1 MSASKNKITPKD
13 ILASAKYHKGDILD
27 FKANEFRD
35 NKTKNKKAIYDVSWI
50 PIYFKFVET
59 LSNGNKQTKLI
70 PLKKIEFSKVI
81 TSSGL
86 KLPKSKPGDN
96 IKCMLLNFKK
106 LTWDDVYGGDYIE
119 KPKKTVEEQNVEKS
133 TLKIRINSLIEN
145 TNEFVEA
152 LDCIANGHKLLC
164 DKLKQQASSLKF
176 KIKKDKTA
184 ESIPIRS
191 IRQTHRERKD
201 EDGEAS
207 DDNDTILMQSP
218 LYRIK
223 VPVHDGQLVL
233 SWFKKGTKDI
243 ETKDII
249 FDSRKTLIDDSGRI
263 EYKPAKVKVN
273 NKWQSLNTNNAG
285 AFFTFKSE
293 IAGTISFPEI
303 IASKNG
309 LSLANQFDML
319 LVRRHKAKQTY
330 SDIDTTIARS
340 MVRNPDSEDE
350 DVVMTED
357 APGNGE
363 FKNQSN
369 YQNSNEGDVG
379 ESSTRVPPTKSKKLS
394 KEPQFSDSDDEVQ
407 TNSKNKSKPTTT
419 IKMNVSEDET
429 SQSDSKEE
437 PKVLKKKPVVSY
449 DDDDDDDEFDA

>member
-1 MSASKNKITPKD
+1 MSVSKNKITPKD
-13 ILASAKYHKGDILD
+13 ILASAKYHLGDILD

-35 NKTKNKKAIYDVSWI
+35 NKTKNKKAIYDVSWV

-59 LSNGNKQTKLI
+59 LSNGDKQIKLI

-86 KLPKSKPGDN
+86 KLPKTKLGDN

-119 KPKKTVEEQNVEKS
+119 KPKKTVEEQNLEKS
-133 TLKIRINSLIEN
+133 VLKNRINSLIEN

-152 LDCIANGHKLLC
+152 LDCVANGHKILC
-164 DKLKQQASSLKF
+164 DKLKQQASNLKF
-176 KIKKDKTA
+176 KIKKDKDYKTA

-201 EDGEAS
+201 EDGEAN
-207 DDNDTILMQSP
+207 DDDDDTILMQSP

-249 FDSRKTLIDDSGRI
+249 FDSRKTIIDDSGRI

-273 NKWQSLNTNNAG
+273 NKWQSLNTSNAG

-293 IAGTISFPEI
+293 IAGTMSFPEI

-309 LSLANQFDML
+309 LSLANQFDL
-319 LVRRHKAKQTY
+319 LFVRRHKAKQTY

-340 MVRNPDSEDE
+340 MMRNPDSEDE
-350 DVVMTED
+350 DVVMTEN
-357 APGNGE
+357 ATSNVE
-363 FKNQSN
+363 SKNQSN
-369 YQNSNEGDVG
+369 YQNDNDDDVG
-379 ESSTRVPPTKSKKLS
+379 ESNTRIPTKSKKV
-394 KEPQFSDSDDEVQ
+394 KNEPQYSDSEPP
-407 TNSKNKSKPTTT
+407 TNSKSKSKLTKLA
-419 IKMNVSEDET
+419 ISDDET
-429 SQSDSKEE
+429 SQSDSREE
-437 PKVLKKKPVVSY
+437 QKILKKKQVIS
-449 DDDDDDDEFDA
+449 DDEFDV

>member
-13 ILASAKYHKGDILD
+13 ILASAKYHEGDILD

-50 PIYFKFVET
+50 PIYFKFVDT
-59 LSNGNKQTKLI
+59 LSNGNKQTKLLPI
-70 PLKKIEFSKVI
+70 KKIEFSKVI

-86 KLPKSKPGDN
+86 KLPQIKKGDN
-96 IKCMLLNFKK
+96 LKCMLLTFKK
-106 LTWDDVYGGDYIE
+106 LTWDDVYGGDYVE
-119 KPKKTVEEQNVEKS
+119 KPKKTLDEQNAEKS
-133 TLKIRINSLIEN
+133 ALKTRINNLLEN

-164 DKLKQQASSLKF
+164 EKLKQQASTLKF
-176 KIKKDKTA
+176 KIKKDKTS
-184 ESIPIRS
+184 EGISIRS

-201 EDGEAS
+201 EDGEAN
-207 DDNDTILMQSP
+207 DDEDDDVILLPTP

-249 FDSRKTLIDDSGRI
+249 FDSRKTLIDDSGRV

-273 NKWQSLNTNNAG
+273 NKWQSLNTSNAG
-285 AFFTFKSE
+285 AFFTYKSE

-319 LVRRHKAKQTY
+319 LVRRYKSKERY
-330 SDIDTTIARS
+330 SDIDTSIARS
-340 MVRNPDSEDE
+340 MIRNPDSEDE

-357 APGNGE
+357 ATGNGE
-363 FKNQSN
+363 SKKESH
-369 YQNSNEGDVG
+369 YHSDEDVG
-379 ESSTRVPPTKSKKLS
+379 ESNTRVPPTKSKKGK
-394 KEPQFSDSDDEVQ
+394 KEPQFSDSDDEPQ
-407 TNSKNKSKPTTT
+407 TNSKSKSKPTKLA
-419 IKMNVSEDET
+419 ISDDET
-429 SQSDSKEE
+429 SQSDSREE
-437 PKVLKKKPVVSY
+437 QKVSKKKPVVS
-449 DDDDDDDEFDA
+449 DDEFDV